1 MSREWHEESDDSY
14 FLEFEIVCP
23 TLCALWAYVL
33 VRYLD
38 IEGNWNKTQNGFILA
53 TLGNITS
60 RDPRTTGQSVSVPKH
75 VREYS
80 QWIPDSE

>member
-38 IEGNWNKTQNGFILA
+38 IEGNWNKTQNGLNLA
-53 TLGNITS
+53 ILGNITS
-60 RDPRTTGQSVSVPKH
+60 RGPRTTGRSGQ
-75 VREYS
+75 VREYGP
-80 QWIPDSE
+80 WIPDSE